1 MSYSPAVVDN
11 LLPRPDWVRRI
22 NDMAPGVGGAA
33 ALVSLDPEEIV
44 AAAVAATGLDDFGE
58 PTWEEPFRRLVTSID
73 EEARC
78 HVVGRLMCRHDLIRH
93 LGTRLQIVD
102 AHRRDPALATTPVP
116 APIFITGPARSG
128 TSILQELVALDPGLR
143 GPLGYEMAFPLPPAG
158 TDDATRR
165 AWAECEFDLWADVH
179 PGFAAVHSLEAG
191 LPEECL
197 WLLAPEF
204 DMGFWT
210 TNVNAPAFVAW
221 RAFSDPMP
229 AYRMHRQFVQVLQAG
244 DPTSWIFKSP
254 IHMSRLPTL
263 LAVYPDARILR
274 THRDPVK
281 TMASSV
287 STLVHGRWTRSDHVD
302 PREVGA
308 MSGMG
313 LTMMLNAAA
322 SPDAALPP
330 GQIAEV
336 QYLDLMRDP
345 GATVT
350 AALETLGVTPD
361 PSLPDRI
368 RAYLAA
374 RPQGHKGVHRY
385 SLAEYGLDADA
396 IRRDLAPYIETFG
409 VVAEA

>member
-1 MSYSPAVVDN
+1 MTDP
-11 LLPRPDWVRRI
+11 LFPRPDWVRRI
-22 NDMAPGVGGAA
+22 NDMAPGVGGAGVM
-33 ALVSLDPEEIV
+33 VSLDPDEIV
-44 AAAVAATGLDDFGE
+44 AAAVAVTGLDDFGA
-58 PTWEEPFRRLVTSID
+58 PTWEEPYRRLVASID
-73 EEARC
+73 DEARC

-93 LGTRLQIVD
+93 LSTRLRIVD
-102 AHRRDPALATTPVP
+102 AHRRDPALAATPVP

-143 GPLGYEMAFPLPPAG
+143 GPLGYEIAYPLPPAG
-158 TDDATRR
+158 VDDATRR

-179 PGFAAVHSLEAG
+179 PGFAAVHALEAG

-210 TNVNAPAFVAW
+210 TIVNAPGFVAW
-221 RAFSDPMP
+221 RAFTDPLP
-229 AYRMHRQFVQVLQAG
+229 AYTMHRQFVQVLQAG
-244 DPTSWIFKSP
+244 RPTAWIFKSP

-287 STLVHGRWTRSDHVD
+287 STLVHGRYTRSDHVD
-302 PREVGA
+302 PLEVGA
-308 MSGMG
+308 MSGIG
-313 LTMMLNAAA
+313 LAMMLNAAA
-322 SPDAALPP
+322 GPDAALPP

-336 QYLDLMRDP
+336 QYLDLVADP
-345 GATVT
+345 VATVT
-350 AALETLGVTPD
+350 TALETLGVAPD
-361 PSLPDRI
+361 PSLPGLITD
-368 RAYLAA
+368 YLAA

-385 SLAEYGLDADA
+385 SLADFGLDADT
-396 IRRDLAPYIETFG
+396 IRAELAPYIEAFG
-409 VVAEA
+409 VVSEA

>member
-1 MSYSPAVVDN
+1 MTDT
-11 LLPRPDWVRRI
+11 LLPRPDWVRRV
-22 NDMAPGVGGAA
+22 NAMAPGVGGAA
-33 ALVSLDPEEIV
+33 ALVALDADDLI
-44 AAAVAATGLDDFGE
+44 AAAVAATGLDDFGA

-93 LGTRLQIVD
+93 LSTRLCIVD
-102 AHRRDPALATTPVP
+102 AHRRDPALAGTPVP

-143 GPLGYEMAFPLPPAG
+143 GPLGYEMAYPLPPPG
-158 TDDATRR
+158 TDDATRI

-179 PGFAAVHSLEAG
+179 PGFAAVHSLEAT

-197 WLLAPEF
+197 WLMAPEF

-210 TNVNAPAFVAW
+210 TNVNVPGFVAW
-221 RAFSDPMP
+221 RAFTDPAP
-229 AYRMHRQFVQVLQAG
+229 VYAMHRQFVQVLQAG
-244 DPTSWIFKSP
+244 RPTAWIFKSP
-254 IHMSRLPTL
+254 IHMSRLPSL

-287 STLVHGRWTRSDHVD
+287 STLVHGRWTRSDAVD
-302 PREVGA
+302 PREVAA

-322 SPDAALPP
+322 DPEAALPP

-336 QYLDLMRDP
+336 QYLDLLADP
-345 GATVT
+345 ANAVT
-350 AALETLGVTPD
+350 TALATLGVAPD
-361 PSLPDRI
+361 ETLPGRI
-368 RAYLAA
+368 REYLDR
-374 RPQGHKGVHRY
+374 RPQGHQGVHRY
-385 SLAEYGLDADA
+385 SLEEYGLDAA
-396 IRRDLAPYIETFG
+396 TIRADLAPYIETFG
-409 VVAEA
+409 VTPEP